1 MTNERRFYRVEKE
14 ARKEKDRQLKWKKDP
29 NESGL
34 IDPRGKLEEVDVL
47 DHDVKLSKGENFIN
61 AF

>member
-14 ARKEKDRQLKWKKDP
+14 ARKEKDRQLKWKKNP

-34 IDPRGKLEEVDVL
+34 IDPRGKLEDKSTFSITTLIE
-47 DHDVKLSKGENFIN
+47 S
-61 AF
+61 